1 MVLISAQRIL
11 MMPHPYIEPQLKVAL
26 RLLRYAYTRYLLL
39 VFSKLVDINF
49 RAFWLVPVTRTIVGY
64 SLFWDG
70 IQNGFSFRDSFEG
83 WNFSGKWN
91 SCTNKYQ
98 ETDKIGLVGVYW
110 SIEIFFFYWICNK
123 IIKNGPQ
130 NTVNWNVTKWPSFSY
145 KKLLFDFYPTD
156 LIKTKTTIPLRVG
169 S

>member
-39 VFSKLVDINF
+39 VFTKSVDSNF
-49 RAFWLVPVTRTIVGY
+49 CAFWLAPVTRNILGY

-70 IQNGFSFRDSFEG
+70 IQNDFSFRDSFEG
-83 WNFSGKWN
+83 RNFSCKWN

-98 ETDKIGLVGVYW
+98 ETDKIWLVGVYW
-110 SIEIFFFYWICNK
+110 SLQFFFLQ
-123 IIKNGPQ
+123 Q
-130 NTVNWNVTKWPSFSY
+130 NHKKWSPSQLKCKQTLTKWR
-145 KKLLFDFYPTD
+145 LLF
-156 LIKTKTTIPLRVG
+156 TKSSFWFLSNWFG
-169 S
+169 KD

>member
-39 VFSKLVDINF
+39 VFTKLVDINF

-70 IQNGFSFRDSFEG
+70 IQNGFSFRDSFER
-83 WNFSGKWN
+83 WNFSGNWS
-91 SCTNKYQ
+91 SCAKKYQ
-98 ETDKIGLVGVYW
+98 VRDKIWLVAVYW
-110 SIEIFFFYWICNK
+110 SVEKNFLAEFATKSQEKMIPKILSVETYVNKLKQSDVFYLQKVPFWFLS
-123 IIKNGPQ
+123 
-130 NTVNWNVTKWPSFSY
+130 NWFGKY
-145 KKLLFDFYPTD
+145 
-156 LIKTKTTIPLRVG
+156 
-169 S
+169 